1 MFANIRQEHPAKRI
15 FHLRRGY
22 GGQVRLRIGQTHR
35 SRDLVSFLSILLEKH
50 DMSPCRRA
58 EVAGVVVGISRP
70 REAVIRDLVPFFASD
85 LASLAADANTR
96 VGKEAHLDVI
106 LNEGMSALIGAL
118 NSFADHIAPIYPG
131 TRARDQ
137 PPLFPRAVRSA
148 AVVRDAN
155 SAGHPAAR
163 IG

>member
-1 MFANIRQEHPAKRI
+1 MLANIRQEYPAKRI
-15 FHLRRGY
+15 FRLRRGY
-22 GGQVRLRIGQTHR
+22 AGQVRLRIGQTHR
-35 SRDLVSFLSILLEKH
+35 SRNLVSFLSILLEKH

-70 REAVIRDLVPFFASD
+70 RESIVGNLVPFFASD
-85 LASLAADANTR
+85 FTCFATDANTR
-96 VGKEAHLDVI
+96 VGKEPNLDVI
-106 LNEGMSALIGAL
+106 LHAGMFPLIGAL

-137 PPLFPRAVRSA
+137 PPLFPRAVRSP

-155 SAGHPAAR
+155 SAGHPSAR
-163 IG
+163 IV